1 MIDRVSRVGWAVVL
15 SLLAVGLA
23 LPFIG
28 LGERDLWSS
37 HEARAAMDARSVLDP
52 LPGQPAG
59 MPHLDDGRPDFQ
71 KPPTFYWV
79 VAAIARL
86 RGVEVDALAVRLPAA
101 LSAFGVATAVGLT
114 LALGFGRPLAGAI
127 AALVLVTSIHFPWLA
142 RIGRIDMPLTFTVCL
157 AALGFALRRPNPLT
171 PFPKRKG
178 GPDTSLSGSPSPLGV
193 GAGGW
198 GPPRGDLKVEGEPES
213 NLSASPSPFRGG
225 GWGVGSFLLAYLACA
240 AGVLLKGP
248 IGLVLPGAI
257 VAAVLLQR
265 GAWPAVWEGRAWWRL
280 MQELHVVPGLLL
292 VAVIVGPVYLWL
304 EYASGGQFA
313 REFLWYHNVTRGLG
327 GSNLSSH
334 PVWLYV
340 PYFLLYFLPFSPLVL
355 LGLCRVPWRDD
366 AVARFGLAWL
376 VGVLV
381 LLSAAK
387 FKRADYLAPAYPGAA
402 IFLGCLCER
411 WTAGRRGVVLMA
423 ALALVGWVGRQSV
436 LLPAEEHYRDYRSFA
451 QVVRESAP
459 RPAEITFFRTE
470 AHALAFHVG
479 RPLGRFV
486 EWEALEARLL
496 RPGIHHV
503 VMPPSVLV
511 ESRSR
516 LPGFVLDEVSRN
528 TDATGRHERPL
539 VLVRARLRTP
549 ASDHARIPQ
558 AAADLPRA
566 DQHRPAG
573 P

>member
-1 MIDRVSRVGWAVVL
+1 MRATEAPPDRVTALGWAVVL
-15 SLLAVGLA
+15 SLLAVGLV
-23 LPFIG
+23 LPFVG
-28 LGERDLWSS
+28 LADRDLWSS
-37 HEARAAMDARSVLDP
+37 HEARAAMDARSLLDP

-59 MPHLDDGRPDFQ
+59 LPHMDDGQPDFQ

-86 RGVEVDALAVRLPAA
+86 RGGEVDALAVRLPAA
-101 LSAFGVATAVGLT
+101 LSAFGVAVAVGLT

-127 AALVLVTSIHFPWLA
+127 AALMLVSSIHFPWLA

-157 AALGFALRRPNPLT
+157 AALGFGRAGVFSVQCSVFRE
-171 PFPKRKG
+171 G
-178 GPDTSLSGSPSPLGV
+178 DASPCPPSTKAS
-193 GAGGW
+193 GAGW
-198 GPPRGDLKVEGEPES
+198 
-213 NLSASPSPFRGG
+213 
-225 GWGVGSFLLAYLACA
+225 FLLAYLACA

-257 VAAVLLQR
+257 VAAVLIQR
-265 GAWPAVWEGRAWWRL
+265 GMWPAVWEGGAWWRL
-280 MQELHVVPGLLL
+280 LREMRVVPGLLL
-292 VAVIVGPVYLWL
+292 IAAIVSPVYLWL

-327 GSNLSSH
+327 GSDLRSH
-334 PVWLYV
+334 PVWLNV

-436 LLPAEEHYRDYRSFA
+436 LLPAEEDFRDYRSFA
-451 QVVRESAP
+451 RQVRESAP
-459 RPAEITFFRTE
+459 RPVEVMFFRTE

-486 EWEALEARLL
+486 EWEALEGRLL
-496 RPGIHHV
+496 RPGVHHV
-503 VMPPSVLV
+503 VMPPNVLD
-511 ESRSR
+511 EARRR
-516 LPGFVLDEVSRN
+516 LPRFDLDEVSRN

-539 VLVRARLRTP
+539 VLVRASLRTP
-549 ASDHARIPQ
+549 VSDHARVPQ